1 MNLSFDVLEDVVVIN
16 RLIHGPNQVLQRV
29 YLLGNLVEL
38 MSEVNVLTNREVHL
52 LDGVEALEDFAV
64 LMSPVNL
71 INRIV
76 QRLQVSQLFLNLRI
90 NLVN

>member
-16 RLIHGPNQVLQRV
+16 RLIHGPNQVLQGV

-52 LDGVEALEDFAV
+52 LDGVQALEDFAV

-71 INRIV
+71 VNRIV
-76 QRLQVSQLFLNLRI
+76 KRLQVSQLLLNLRI